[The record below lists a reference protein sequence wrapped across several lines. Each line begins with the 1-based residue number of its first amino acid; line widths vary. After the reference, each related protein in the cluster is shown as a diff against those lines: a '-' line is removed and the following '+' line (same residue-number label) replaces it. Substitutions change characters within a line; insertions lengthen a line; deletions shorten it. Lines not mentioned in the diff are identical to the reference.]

1 MTAEVPEIEVIEEQ
15 PTPVKSRNG
24 FANKVALIGAFDTTD
39 SNPQMFLSLTE
50 AQTALGTD
58 TTYNGCKLL
67 PIIFGTGGVLAV
79 NITTESNSTRD
90 KTLTTAK
97 LTAALAKIKGEDFD
111 MLFVADELADE
122 AIVIIDTFLGET
134 FKMKFPAEYVFAAS
148 RQNTSSYTTTAGKV
162 GDYCSGMVIQGGTIN
177 GNEYSLLETAAYY
190 ASHIAELPVGNSM
203 TNKQVPYLTAITPE
217 YTFENGDAGR
227 ALVGAGITIFKVQN
241 RTDGKIVV
249 VNSEQPNGYDL
260 YINRVRNY
268 VIKEMN
274 LNPYLGNRNRK
285 PTLGE
290 VEHMLDT
297 IKERC
302 VNTLDLCKDIQYS
315 VEKVDAKTVDVI
327 LNKIVFDGI
336 ITKIRVKYSIEVI

>member
-1 MTAEVPEIEVIEEQ
+1 MTAEVPSIEVIEEQ
-15 PTPVKSRNG
+15 QTPLKSRNG
-24 FANKVALIGAFDTTD
+24 IANKVALIGAFDTTD
-39 SNPQMFLSLTE
+39 SDPQMFLSLTE

-58 TTYNGCKLL
+58 TTYNGCKIL

-79 NITTESNSTRD
+79 NITTESNNTRD

-97 LTAALAKIKGEDFD
+97 LTDALAKIKGEDFD
-111 MLFVADELADE
+111 MLFVADSLTDE

-134 FKMKFPAEYVFAAS
+134 FKMKFPSEYVFAAS
-148 RQNTSSYTTTAGKV
+148 RQNTSAYTTTASKV
-162 GDYCSGMVIQGGTIN
+162 GNYCSGMVIQEGTIK
-177 GNEYSLLETAAYY
+177 GEEYDLLETAAYY
-190 ASHIAELPVGNSM
+190 ASHIAELFVGNSM
-203 TNKQVPYLTAITPE
+203 TNKQVPYLTAVNPE
-217 YTFENGDAGR
+217 YTFETGDAGKT
-227 ALVGAGITIFKVQN
+227 LVGAGITIFKVQN
-241 RTDGKIVV
+241 RTDGKLVV

-268 VIKEMN
+268 VIKEMA
-274 LNPYLGNRNRK
+274 LHQFLGNRNRK

-302 VNTLDLCKDIQYS
+302 VDTLDLCKDIQYS